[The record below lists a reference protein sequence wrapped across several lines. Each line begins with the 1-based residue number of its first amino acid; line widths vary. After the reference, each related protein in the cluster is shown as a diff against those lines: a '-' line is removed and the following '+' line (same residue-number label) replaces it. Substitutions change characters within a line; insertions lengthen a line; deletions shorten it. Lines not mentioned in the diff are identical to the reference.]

1 MFDYQWMGC
10 IDNRFWLHSRD
21 HSRALT
27 QMYNFGAETPLSAGV
42 MSAFVF
48 SMAAIVQ
55 ALASTFVGST
65 ALRKAHEDSEYTAMN
80 AVMHWHLGAKITL
93 VAKLW
98 VL

>member
-10 IDNRFWLHSRD
+10 MDNRFWLHSRD

-65 ALRKAHEDSEYTAMN
+65 ALRKC
-80 AVMHWHLGAKITL
+80 
-93 VAKLW
+93 LW
-98 VL
+98 GQ